1 MFRILTSSKDS
12 YITDKILFGSRSLY
26 SNVGQ
31 SATIDLFKLY
41 GETVLSGTADPIE
54 LSRGLIKFDY
64 SPLQALTSSLLNAS
78 GSNFSAFL
86 YMKNIYGGQTV
97 PSNFTLQLHPLA
109 QDWNEGAGSDVLYF
123 KDLDAVN
130 WITASVNPS
139 VALWVVSGASASGS
153 IGAVCDYF
161 ISGNIGH
168 GSQSLSVTQ
177 SFARGDEDLFMDVS
191 QLVSASLWGNLPNNG
206 FRLSF
211 LDSQEADQTTRFVK
225 RFGGR
230 NTNNPN
236 FRPQLYIKY
245 NGNVVSDDSNLAMF
259 DMTNRF
265 FVYNTPRGIYQNF
278 TSGAQPVTGTN
289 SLVLELVA
297 SKSSIVPIT
306 SWSMSH
312 SQSITF
318 YTSSISYYSASFTG
332 NQLAFGN
339 LYQTGSYYADVSLD
353 TFSSAQL
360 NSFVSASG
368 YQQSFLLLW
377 KSIDTTYLLASGGY
391 VKFQKLS
398 ADSTSFDQRNYV
410 VNITNLEQFYTR
422 KENTRL
428 RVFIQDWEFDFAT
441 QRLPKPAVSRIFK
454 NMYWRVIDPY
464 TKDIIV
470 PFDTQGTQLSSDG
483 QGMFFDFWFTD
494 LEASKV
500 YEFEFKLEEN
510 GRTDF
515 FYEQGF
521 RFKVVNE

>member
-1 MFRILTSSKDS
+1 MFRILSSSKDS

-31 SATIDLFKLY
+31 AASMDLFHLY
-41 GETVLSGTADPIE
+41 GETTLSGTNNPTE
-54 LSRGLIKFDY
+54 LSRALLKFDY
-64 SPLQALTSSLLNAS
+64 SPLQSLTSSILDAS
-78 GSNFSAFL
+78 GANFGAFL
-86 YMKNIYGGQTV
+86 YLKNINGGQTV

-109 QDWNEGAGSDVLYF
+109 KDWNEGAGSDVLYF
-123 KDLDAVN
+123 RDLDAAN

-139 VALWVVSGASASGS
+139 VTLWTVSGAAASGA
-153 IGAVCDYF
+153 IGDICDYYV
-161 ISGNIGH
+161 SGNIGF

-177 SFARGDEDLFMDVS
+177 SFGRGDEDLFMNVT

-211 LDSQEADQTTRFVK
+211 IDSQETDQTTRFVK

-230 NTNNPN
+230 NTNNPT

-245 NGNVVSDDSNLAMF
+245 DGNVVSDDSNLAMF
-259 DMTNRF
+259 DVPNRF
-265 FVYNTPRGIYQNF
+265 FVYSSPRGIYHNF
-278 TSGAQPVTGTN
+278 MSGAQEITGSN
-289 SLVLELVA
+289 CLMLELVA
-297 SKSSIVPIT
+297 SKSSIIPVT
-306 SWSMSH
+306 SWSQSH

-318 YTSSISYYSASFTG
+318 YTSSNSYFSSSFTG
-332 NQLAFGN
+332 SQLSFGN
-339 LYQTGSYYADVSLD
+339 LKQTGSYYADVSLN
-353 TFSSAQL
+353 TFSDIQL

-368 YQQSFLLLW
+368 YDQSFLLLW
-377 KSIDTTYLLASGGY
+377 KSLDKTYLFASGGY
-391 VKFQKLS
+391 VKFSKLMG
-398 ADSTSFDQRNYV
+398 DGVSFDQRNYV
-410 VNITNLEQFYTR
+410 VNITNLEQFYTK

-464 TKDIIV
+464 TKEIIV
-470 PFDTQGTQLSSDG
+470 PFDTQGTKLSSDS
-483 QGMFFDFWFTD
+483 QGMFFDFWFND
-494 LEASKV
+494 LQASKV

-521 RFKVVNE
+521 RFKVVSE